1 VNNDQSSPPE
11 TTITDQASNNG
22 QLADRLAQPLASLE
36 TACLAA
42 QLIDDKKGRDITLLD
57 VRAVTSLADYFVIA
71 TADSRPQLRAIANS
85 IRQTLSHDHHQ
96 QPVAKP
102 TRYAPNAG
110 EGWQLLDYGDVII
123 HVLSPEDRQFYQL
136 EAFWDHADVLPN
148 SYWQKPNT
156 TPNNG

>member
-1 VNNDQSSPPE
+1 LSNPLVNNDQSSESVVQTP
-11 TTITDQASNNG
+11 DQGPS
-22 QLADRLAQPLASLE
+22 LASLQ

-85 IRQTLSHDHHQ
+85 IRQTLSHDHDQHT
-96 QPVAKP
+96 VAKP

-123 HVLSPEDRQFYQL
+123 HVLSPDDRQFYQL
-136 EAFWDHADVLPN
+136 EAFWDHADILPN
-148 SYWQKPNT
+148 SVWQQADA
-156 TPNNG
+156 